1 MPIRMSGVVSGL
13 DTESIIKELMQVQ
26 STKKIKIQNKIT
38 KLEWKQEKW
47 KGLNSKI
54 YALYTDH
61 VSKLR
66 LQGSYNIKK
75 ATSSNSDKVEV
86 SASGNVPEGMHTIQV
101 DSVASA
107 QYITGAKIQG
117 NKNVTYS
124 TKLAD
129 LDEKFNASAISISVG
144 GEEKVKLDITEET
157 TVSDFVSALQKAG
170 LNASFDTSQQR
181 FFISSKKSG
190 LENAFE
196 IKMTSED
203 DPDAKDALEAL
214 GLSEIIFKD
223 GDPGKLEVSNGVSV
237 VEASDAV
244 IRYNNAEIRSSSNTI
259 TVNGL
264 TITVKGKTDAAETV
278 RVNITRDTQAIYDML
293 KGFIKSYNEVLTAL
307 NEAYDAEL
315 ARGYEPL
322 TDEQREA
329 MTEDQIEKWENK
341 IKDSLL
347 RRDGTVGSLINTL
360 RTTLSGSVSYNGKS
374 YSLASLGITSVRY
387 TEKGI
392 LHIDG
397 DKEDTLRAT
406 EENKLMEAL
415 SEDPDAVMT
424 LFTKLVGD
432 LYSAMQEDMKSTSLS
447 SALTFYNDKE
457 IKNTLDEYKLELSD
471 MEKKLLAIED
481 RYYRQFTAMEKMLS
495 QLNAQSSSLMSLLG
509 YNTGTQ

>member
-13 DTESIIKELMQVQ
+13 DTESIIKELMKVQ
-26 STKKIKIQNKIT
+26 STKKTKIQNKIT

-66 LQGSYNIKK
+66 LQGSYNLKK
-75 ATSSNSDKVEV
+75 ATSNSDKIEV

-117 NKNVTYS
+117 NKDVTYS
-124 TKLAD
+124 TKLVD
-129 LDEKFNASAISISVG
+129 LGMTKDSSIVISVG
-144 GEEKVKLDITEET
+144 GKDTELKITENT
-157 TVSDFVSALQKAG
+157 TISDFVSTLQKAG

-196 IKMTSED
+196 IKMANGDSD
-203 DPDAKDALEAL
+203 SLKAL
-214 GLSEIIFKD
+214 GLSEIKFKD
-223 GDPGKLEVSNGVSV
+223 GNPGELEYGNDVSV
-237 VEASDAV
+237 VKASDAV

-264 TITVKGKTDAAETV
+264 TVTVKEKTDANEII
-278 RVNITRDTQAIYDML
+278 RVNVTRDTQALYDML
-293 KGFIKSYNEVLTAL
+293 KGFINSYNEVLKAL
-307 NEAYDAEL
+307 NDAYDAEL

-329 MTEDQIEKWENK
+329 MTEEQIEKWENK

-360 RTTLSGSVSYNGKS
+360 RTKLSGSVTYNGKS
-374 YSLASLGITSVRY
+374 YSLASLGITSVDY

-397 DKEDTLRAT
+397 DKDDALRST
-406 EENKLMEAL
+406 EENKLMKAL

-447 SALTFYNDKE
+447 SALSFYNDKE
-457 IKNTLDEYKLELSD
+457 IKNTLDDYKKELSA
-471 MEKKLLAIED
+471 MEKKLLDIED
-481 RYYRQFTAMEKMLS
+481 RYYKQFTAMEKMLS
-495 QLNAQSSSLMSLLG
+495 QLNAQSSSLLSLLG